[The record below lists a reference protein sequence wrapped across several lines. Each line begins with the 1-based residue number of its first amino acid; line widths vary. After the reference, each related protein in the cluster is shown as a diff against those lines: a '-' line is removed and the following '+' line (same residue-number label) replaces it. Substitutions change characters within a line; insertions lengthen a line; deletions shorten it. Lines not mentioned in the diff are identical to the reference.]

1 MISKA
6 KSQGGLGRGFG
17 DMGGKGLGALFG
29 NTSATPAPAAGEN
42 LRDKVQ
48 EIEVKSITPNRY
60 QPREEF
66 DEAALAEL
74 TESVQRYGVLQP
86 VLLRKLPEEGYEL
99 IAGERRLRAA
109 KAAGLTKIPAL
120 VREFGDAEVSE
131 IALIENLQRE
141 DLSVMEEARAY
152 QRLIQE
158 FGLKQEELS
167 SRLSRSRSHIA
178 NTMRLLKLPEK
189 IQGWLMSGVLTAGQA
204 RPLLAIEDEEMQI
217 RAADYI
223 QEHELSA
230 RQCEELAKRL
240 LESPAALEEDSQE
253 KQGQPEENGLY
264 LKEAA
269 ERLQAF
275 LGTQVQIKTG
285 RKKSKVEIEFYS
297 EEDLERILLLM
308 GQQQSAANQEK
319 IEKLRQFSQT
329 GKFTV

>member
-1 MISKA
+1 MTSA
-6 KSQGGLGRGFG
+6 KGGLGKG
-17 DMGGKGLGALFG
+17 MGQLGGQGLGALFG
-29 NTSATPAPAAGEN
+29 NAGVASQPTEN
-42 LRDKVQ
+42 IKDKVQ
-48 EIEVKSITPNRY
+48 EIEVEQIRPNRY

-66 DEAALAEL
+66 DEAALSEL
-74 TESVQRYGVLQP
+74 AESVSRYGVLQP
-86 VLLRKLPEEGYEL
+86 ILLRKLPDEGYEL

-109 KAAGLTKIPAL
+109 KAAGLPKIPAL

-152 QRLIQE
+152 QRLLKE

-167 SRLSRSRSHIA
+167 SRLGRSRSHIA
-178 NTMRLLKLPEK
+178 NTMRLLNLPEE
-189 IQGWLMSGVLTAGQA
+189 IQGWLMSGVLTAGQD
-204 RPLLAIEDEEMQI
+204 RPLLAIENREVQV

-240 LESPAALEEDSQE
+240 AENPADLPQEEQQE
-253 KQGQPEENGLY
+253 KPAKMEPDIFIQ
-264 LKEAA
+264 EAA
-269 ERLQAF
+269 ERLKNL

-297 EEDLERILLLM
+297 EEDLERILGLI
-308 GQQQSAANQEK
+308 GQQRETSNQER

>member
-1 MISKA
+1 MTSSKP
-6 KSQGGLGRGFG
+6 KGGLGTSMKA
-17 DMGGKGLGALFG
+17 MGGQGLGALFG
-29 NTSATPAPAAGEN
+29 NTGVTAPAQEN
-42 LRDKVQ
+42 VRDKVQ
-48 EIEVKSITPNRY
+48 EIAVEEIVPNRY

-66 DEAALAEL
+66 DEAALSEL
-74 TESVQRYGVLQP
+74 TESVNRYGVLQP
-86 VLLRKLPEEGYEL
+86 VLLRKLPDAGYEL

-109 KAAGLTKIPAL
+109 KAAGLEKIPAL

-152 QRLIQE
+152 QRLIKD

-167 SRLSRSRSHIA
+167 SRLGRSRSHIA
-178 NTMRLLKLPEK
+178 NTMRLLNLPGEVQALL
-189 IQGWLMSGVLTAGQA
+189 ISGVLTAGQA
-204 RPLLAIEDEEMQI
+204 RPLLAIGDQELQMK
-217 RAADYI
+217 AADYI

-240 LESPAALEEDSQE
+240 AED
-253 KQGQPEENGLY
+253 PEEIQEEAESKPAKPEPDIFLQ
-264 LKEAA
+264 EAA
-269 ERLQAF
+269 EKLKTL

-297 EEDLERILLLM
+297 EEDLERILGLI
-308 GQQQSAANQEK
+308 GQHRAASNQDK

-329 GKFTV
+329 GRFTV

>member
-1 MISKA
+1 MTSSNPKGM
-6 KSQGGLGRGFG
+6 GGLGKGLG
-17 DMGGKGLGALFG
+17 DIGGKGLGALFG
-29 NTSATPAPAAGEN
+29 NATTTTHAMPEVIG
-42 LRDKVQ
+42 DQVQ
-48 EIEVKSITPNRY
+48 EIEVSKINPCRY

-66 DEAALAEL
+66 DEVALAEL

-86 VLLRKLPEEGYEL
+86 VLLRKRPEGDYEL

-109 KAAGLTKIPAL
+109 KGAGLEKIPAL

-141 DLSVMEEARAY
+141 DLSVIEEARAY
-152 QRLIQE
+152 QRLIKD

-167 SRLSRSRSHIA
+167 SRLGRSRSHIA
-178 NTMRLLKLPEK
+178 NTMRLLNLPGQ
-189 IQGWLMSGVLTAGQA
+189 IQEWLASGVLTAGQA
-204 RPLLAIEDEEMQI
+204 RPLLSIGDQEVQLQ
-217 RAADYI
+217 AADYI

-230 RQCEELAKRL
+230 RQCEELARQLAEKPEEL
-240 LESPAALEEDSQE
+240 PAEPQE
-253 KQGQPEENGLY
+253 KTAKAEANIYIQ
-264 LKEAA
+264 EAA
-269 ERLQAF
+269 EKLKSL

-297 EEDLERILLLM
+297 EDDLERIM
-308 GQQQSAANQEK
+308 GLIGQHRAASNQER

>member
-1 MISKA
+1 MTSA
-6 KSQGGLGRGFG
+6 KGGLGKG
-17 DMGGKGLGALFG
+17 MGQLGGQGLGALFG
-29 NTSATPAPAAGEN
+29 NAGVASQSTEN
-42 LRDKVQ
+42 IKDKVQ
-48 EIEVKSITPNRY
+48 EIEVEKIRPNRY

-66 DEAALAEL
+66 DEAALSEL
-74 TESVQRYGVLQP
+74 AESVSRYGVLQP

-109 KAAGLTKIPAL
+109 KAAGLPKIPAL

-141 DLSVMEEARAY
+141 DLSVIEEARAY
-152 QRLIQE
+152 QRLIKE

-167 SRLSRSRSHIA
+167 SRLGRSRSHIA
-178 NTMRLLKLPEK
+178 NTMRLLNLPEE

-204 RPLLAIEDEEMQI
+204 RPLLAIENQEVQI
-217 RAADYI
+217 KAADYI

-240 LESPAALEEDSQE
+240 NEN
-253 KQGQPEENGLY
+253 PEELPPPEQEE
-264 LKEAA
+264 KPEKPEADIFIQEAA
-269 ERLQAF
+269 EKLKTL

-297 EEDLERILLLM
+297 EEDLERILGLI
-308 GQQQSAANQEK
+308 GQHRETSNQER

>member
-1 MISKA
+1 MTSA
-6 KSQGGLGRGFG
+6 KGGLGKG
-17 DMGGKGLGALFG
+17 MGQLGGQGLGALFG
-29 NTSATPAPAAGEN
+29 NAGVASQPTEN
-42 LRDKVQ
+42 IKDKVQ
-48 EIEVKSITPNRY
+48 EIEVEQIRPNRY

-66 DEAALAEL
+66 DEAALSEL
-74 TESVQRYGVLQP
+74 AESVSRYGVLQP
-86 VLLRKLPEEGYEL
+86 ILLRKLPDEGYEL

-109 KAAGLTKIPAL
+109 KAAGLPKIPAL

-141 DLSVMEEARAY
+141 NLSVVEEARAY
-152 QRLIQE
+152 QRLIKE

-167 SRLSRSRSHIA
+167 SRLGRSRSHIA
-178 NTMRLLKLPEK
+178 NTMRLLNLPEE
-189 IQGWLMSGVLTAGQA
+189 IQDWLMSGVLTAGQA
-204 RPLLAIEDEEMQI
+204 RPLLAIEDREVQV

-240 LESPAALEEDSQE
+240 TENPADLPQQEQEEKPE
-253 KQGQPEENGLY
+253 KPEADIFIQ
-264 LKEAA
+264 EAA
-269 ERLQAF
+269 EKLKNL

-297 EEDLERILLLM
+297 EEDLERILGLI
-308 GQQQSAANQEK
+308 GQHREASNQER

>member
-1 MISKA
+1 MTSA
-6 KSQGGLGRGFG
+6 KGGLGKG
-17 DMGGKGLGALFG
+17 MGQLGGQGLGALFG
-29 NTSATPAPAAGEN
+29 NAGVASQPTEN
-42 LRDKVQ
+42 IKDKVQ
-48 EIEVKSITPNRY
+48 EIEVEQIRPNRY

-66 DEAALAEL
+66 DEAALEEL
-74 TESVQRYGVLQP
+74 AESVSRYGVLQP
-86 VLLRKLPEEGYEL
+86 ILLRKLPDEGYEL

-109 KAAGLTKIPAL
+109 KAAGLPKIPAL

-141 DLSVMEEARAY
+141 DLSVVEEARAY
-152 QRLIQE
+152 QRLIKE

-167 SRLSRSRSHIA
+167 SRLGRSRSHIA
-178 NTMRLLKLPEK
+178 NTMRLLNLPEE

-204 RPLLAIEDEEMQI
+204 RPLLAIEDRGIQI
-217 RAADYI
+217 KAADYI

-240 LESPAALEEDSQE
+240 TENPADLPQQEQEEKPE
-253 KQGQPEENGLY
+253 KPEADIFIQ
-264 LKEAA
+264 EAA
-269 ERLQAF
+269 EKLKNL

-297 EEDLERILLLM
+297 EEDLERILGLI
-308 GQQQSAANQEK
+308 GQHREASNQER

>member
-1 MISKA
+1 MTSA
-6 KSQGGLGRGFG
+6 KGGLGKG
-17 DMGGKGLGALFG
+17 MGQLGGQGLGALFG
-29 NTSATPAPAAGEN
+29 NAGVASQPTEN
-42 LRDKVQ
+42 IKDKVQ
-48 EIEVKSITPNRY
+48 EIEVEQIRPNRY

-66 DEAALAEL
+66 DEAALSEL
-74 TESVQRYGVLQP
+74 AESVSRYGVLQP
-86 VLLRKLPEEGYEL
+86 ILLRKLPDEGYEL

-109 KAAGLTKIPAL
+109 KAAGLPKIPAL

-141 DLSVMEEARAY
+141 DLSVVEEARAY
-152 QRLIQE
+152 QRLIKE

-167 SRLSRSRSHIA
+167 SRLGRSRSHIA
-178 NTMRLLKLPEK
+178 NTMRLLNLPEE
-189 IQGWLMSGVLTAGQA
+189 IQDWLMSGVLTAGQA
-204 RPLLAIEDEEMQI
+204 RPLLAIEDREVQV

-230 RQCEELAKRL
+230 RQCEDLAKRL
-240 LESPAALEEDSQE
+240 TENPAALPQQEQEEKPE
-253 KQGQPEENGLY
+253 KPEADIFIQ
-264 LKEAA
+264 EAA
-269 ERLQAF
+269 EKLKNL

-297 EEDLERILLLM
+297 EEDLERILGLI
-308 GQQQSAANQEK
+308 GQHREASNQER

>member
-1 MISKA
+1 MISSKP
-6 KSQGGLGRGFG
+6 KGQGGLGRGFG

-29 NTSATPAPAAGEN
+29 NTAAAAPASEESKD
-42 LRDKVQ
+42 RVQ
-48 EIEVKSITPNRY
+48 EIEVAAIEPCRY

-66 DEAALAEL
+66 DEASLAEL

-86 VLLRKLPEEGYEL
+86 VLLRKLPGEGYEL

-109 KAAGLTKIPAL
+109 KAAGLAKIPAL
-120 VREFGDAEVSE
+120 VREMGDGEVSE

-152 QRLIQE
+152 QRLIKE
-158 FGLKQEELS
+158 FGLTQEELS

-178 NTMRLLKLPEK
+178 NTMRLLNFPEE
-189 IQGWLMSGVLTAGQA
+189 IQGWLASGLLTAGQA
-204 RPLLAIEDEEMQI
+204 RPLLTLEDREMQV

-240 LESPAALEEDSQE
+240 AESPEVLTEEPP
-253 KQGQPEENGLY
+253 QPQKTEASIY
-264 LKEAA
+264 IREAA
-269 ERLQAF
+269 EKLQNI

-297 EEDLERILLLM
+297 EEDLERILGLI
-308 GQQQSAANQEK
+308 GERRDVSNQER

>member
-1 MISKA
+1 MTSA
-6 KSQGGLGRGFG
+6 KGGLGKG
-17 DMGGKGLGALFG
+17 MGQLGGQGLGALFG
-29 NTSATPAPAAGEN
+29 NAGVASQPTEN
-42 LRDKVQ
+42 IKDKVQ
-48 EIEVKSITPNRY
+48 EIEVEQIRPNRY

-66 DEAALAEL
+66 DEAALEEL
-74 TESVQRYGVLQP
+74 AESVSRYGVLQP
-86 VLLRKLPEEGYEL
+86 ILLRKLPDEGYEL

-109 KAAGLTKIPAL
+109 KAAGLPKIPAL

-141 DLSVMEEARAY
+141 DLSVVEEARAY
-152 QRLIQE
+152 QRLIKE

-167 SRLSRSRSHIA
+167 SRLGRSRSHIA
-178 NTMRLLKLPEK
+178 NTMRLLNLPEE

-204 RPLLAIEDEEMQI
+204 RPLLAIEDREVQV

-230 RQCEELAKRL
+230 RQCEDLAKRL
-240 LESPAALEEDSQE
+240 TENPADLPQQEQEEKPEKPAADIFIQ
-253 KQGQPEENGLY
+253 
-264 LKEAA
+264 EAA
-269 ERLQAF
+269 EKLKNL

-297 EEDLERILLLM
+297 EEDLERILGLI
-308 GQQQSAANQEK
+308 GQHREASNQER
-319 IEKLRQFSQT
+319 IERLRQFSQT

>member
-1 MISKA
+1 MTSA
-6 KSQGGLGRGFG
+6 KGGLGKG
-17 DMGGKGLGALFG
+17 MGQLGGQGLGALFG
-29 NTSATPAPAAGEN
+29 NAGVASQPTEN
-42 LRDKVQ
+42 IKDKVQ
-48 EIEVKSITPNRY
+48 EIEVEQIRPNRY

-66 DEAALAEL
+66 DEAALEEL
-74 TESVQRYGVLQP
+74 AESVSRYGVLQP
-86 VLLRKLPEEGYEL
+86 ILLRKLPDEGYEL

-109 KAAGLTKIPAL
+109 KAAGLPKIPAL

-141 DLSVMEEARAY
+141 DLSVVEEARAY
-152 QRLIQE
+152 QRLIKE

-167 SRLSRSRSHIA
+167 SRLGRSRSHIA
-178 NTMRLLKLPEK
+178 NTMRLLNLPEE

-204 RPLLAIEDEEMQI
+204 RPLLAIEDREVQV

-240 LESPAALEEDSQE
+240 TENPADLPQQEQEEKPE
-253 KQGQPEENGLY
+253 KPEADIFIQ
-264 LKEAA
+264 EAA
-269 ERLQAF
+269 EKLKNL

-297 EEDLERILLLM
+297 EEDLERILGLI
-308 GQQQSAANQEK
+308 GQHREASNQER

>member
-1 MISKA
+1 MTSA
-6 KSQGGLGRGFG
+6 KGGLGKG
-17 DMGGKGLGALFG
+17 MGQLGGQGLGALFG
-29 NTSATPAPAAGEN
+29 NAGVASQPTEN
-42 LRDKVQ
+42 IKDKVQ
-48 EIEVKSITPNRY
+48 EIEVEQIRPNRY

-66 DEAALAEL
+66 DEAALSEL
-74 TESVQRYGVLQP
+74 AESVSRYGVLQP
-86 VLLRKLPEEGYEL
+86 ILLRKLPDEGYEL

-109 KAAGLTKIPAL
+109 KAAGLPKIPAL

-152 QRLIQE
+152 QRLLKE

-167 SRLSRSRSHIA
+167 SRLGRSRSHIA
-178 NTMRLLKLPEK
+178 NTMRLLNLPEE

-204 RPLLAIEDEEMQI
+204 RPLLAIENREVQV

-240 LESPAALEEDSQE
+240 TENPADLPQQEQEEKPE
-253 KQGQPEENGLY
+253 KPEADIFIQ
-264 LKEAA
+264 EAA
-269 ERLQAF
+269 EKLKNL

-297 EEDLERILLLM
+297 EEDLERILGLI
-308 GQQQSAANQEK
+308 GQHREASNQER

>member
-1 MISKA
+1 MTSSKP
-6 KSQGGLGRGFG
+6 KGGLGTSMKA
-17 DMGGKGLGALFG
+17 MGGQGLGALFG
-29 NTSATPAPAAGEN
+29 NTGVTAPAPEN
-42 LRDKVQ
+42 VRDKVQ
-48 EIEVKSITPNRY
+48 EIAVEEIVPNRY

-66 DEAALAEL
+66 DEAALSEL
-74 TESVQRYGVLQP
+74 TESVNRYGVLQP
-86 VLLRKLPEEGYEL
+86 VLLRKLPDAGYEL

-109 KAAGLTKIPAL
+109 KAAGLEKIPAL

-152 QRLIQE
+152 QRLIKD

-167 SRLSRSRSHIA
+167 SRLGRSRSHIA
-178 NTMRLLKLPEK
+178 NTMRLLNLPGEV
-189 IQGWLMSGVLTAGQA
+189 QALLMSGVLTAGQA
-204 RPLLAIEDEEMQI
+204 RPLLAIGDQELQMK
-217 RAADYI
+217 AADYI

-240 LESPAALEEDSQE
+240 AEEPGEIQEEAESKPA
-253 KQGQPEENGLY
+253 KPEPDIFLQ
-264 LKEAA
+264 EAA
-269 ERLQAF
+269 EKLKTL

-297 EEDLERILLLM
+297 EEDLERILGLI
-308 GQQQSAANQEK
+308 GQHRAASNQDK

-329 GKFTV
+329 GRFTV

>member
-1 MISKA
+1 MTSA
-6 KSQGGLGRGFG
+6 KGGLGKG
-17 DMGGKGLGALFG
+17 MGQLGGQGLGALFG
-29 NTSATPAPAAGEN
+29 NAGVASQPTEN
-42 LRDKVQ
+42 IKDKVQ
-48 EIEVKSITPNRY
+48 EIEVEQIRPNRY

-66 DEAALAEL
+66 DEAALSEL
-74 TESVQRYGVLQP
+74 AESVSRYGVLQP
-86 VLLRKLPEEGYEL
+86 ILLRKLPDEGYEL

-109 KAAGLTKIPAL
+109 KAAGLPKIPAL

-141 DLSVMEEARAY
+141 DLSVVEEARAY
-152 QRLIQE
+152 QRLIKE

-167 SRLSRSRSHIA
+167 SRLGRSRSHIA
-178 NTMRLLKLPEK
+178 NTMRLLNLPEE

-204 RPLLAIEDEEMQI
+204 RPLLAIEDREVQV

-240 LESPAALEEDSQE
+240 TENPADLPQQEQEEKPE
-253 KQGQPEENGLY
+253 KPEADIFIQ
-264 LKEAA
+264 EAA
-269 ERLQAF
+269 EKLKNL

-297 EEDLERILLLM
+297 EEDLERILGLI
-308 GQQQSAANQEK
+308 GQHREASNQER

>member
-1 MISKA
+1 MTSA
-6 KSQGGLGRGFG
+6 KGGLGKG
-17 DMGGKGLGALFG
+17 MGQLGGQGLGALFG
-29 NTSATPAPAAGEN
+29 NAGVASQPTEN
-42 LRDKVQ
+42 IKDKVQ
-48 EIEVKSITPNRY
+48 EIEVEQIRPNRY

-66 DEAALAEL
+66 DEAALSEL
-74 TESVQRYGVLQP
+74 AESVSRYGVLQP
-86 VLLRKLPEEGYEL
+86 ILLRKLPDEGYEL

-109 KAAGLTKIPAL
+109 KAAGLPKIPAL

-152 QRLIQE
+152 QRLLKE

-167 SRLSRSRSHIA
+167 SRLGRSRSHIA
-178 NTMRLLKLPEK
+178 NTMRLLNLPEE

-204 RPLLAIEDEEMQI
+204 RPLLAIEAREVQV

-230 RQCEELAKRL
+230 RQCEDLAKRL
-240 LESPAALEEDSQE
+240 TENPADLPQQEQEEKPE
-253 KQGQPEENGLY
+253 KPEADIFIQ
-264 LKEAA
+264 EAA
-269 ERLQAF
+269 EKLKNL

-297 EEDLERILLLM
+297 EEDLERILGLI
-308 GQQQSAANQEK
+308 GQHREASNQER

>member
-1 MISKA
+1 MTSA
-6 KSQGGLGRGFG
+6 KGGLGKG
-17 DMGGKGLGALFG
+17 MGQLGGQGLGALFG
-29 NTSATPAPAAGEN
+29 NAGVASQPTEN
-42 LRDKVQ
+42 IKDKVQ
-48 EIEVKSITPNRY
+48 EIEVEQIRPNRY

-66 DEAALAEL
+66 DEAALSEL
-74 TESVQRYGVLQP
+74 AESVSRYGVLQP
-86 VLLRKLPEEGYEL
+86 ILLRKLPDEGYEL

-109 KAAGLTKIPAL
+109 KAAGLPKIPAL

-141 DLSVMEEARAY
+141 DLSVVEEARAY
-152 QRLIQE
+152 QRLIKE

-167 SRLSRSRSHIA
+167 SRLGRSRSHIA
-178 NTMRLLKLPEK
+178 NTMRLLNLPEE

-204 RPLLAIEDEEMQI
+204 RPLLAIEDREVQV

-230 RQCEELAKRL
+230 RQCEDLAKRL
-240 LESPAALEEDSQE
+240 TENPADLPQQEQEEKPE
-253 KQGQPEENGLY
+253 KPEADIFIQ
-264 LKEAA
+264 EAA
-269 ERLQAF
+269 EKLKNL

-297 EEDLERILLLM
+297 EEDLERILGLI
-308 GQQQSAANQEK
+308 GQHREASNQER

>member
-1 MISKA
+1 VTSA
-6 KSQGGLGRGFG
+6 KGGLGKG
-17 DMGGKGLGALFG
+17 MGQLGGQGLGALFG
-29 NTSATPAPAAGEN
+29 NAGVASQPTEN
-42 LRDKVQ
+42 IKDKVQ
-48 EIEVKSITPNRY
+48 EIEVEQIRPNRY

-66 DEAALAEL
+66 DEAALSEL
-74 TESVQRYGVLQP
+74 AESVSRYGVLQP
-86 VLLRKLPEEGYEL
+86 ILLRKLPDEGYEL

-109 KAAGLTKIPAL
+109 KAAGLPKIPAL

-141 DLSVMEEARAY
+141 DLSVVEEARAY
-152 QRLIQE
+152 QRLIKE

-167 SRLSRSRSHIA
+167 SRLGRSRSHIA
-178 NTMRLLKLPEK
+178 NTMRLLNLPEE
-189 IQGWLMSGVLTAGQA
+189 IQDWLMSGVLTAGQA
-204 RPLLAIEDEEMQI
+204 RPLLAIEDREVQV

-240 LESPAALEEDSQE
+240 TENPADLPQQEQEEKPE
-253 KQGQPEENGLY
+253 KPEADIFIQ
-264 LKEAA
+264 EAA
-269 ERLQAF
+269 EKLKNL

-297 EEDLERILLLM
+297 EEDLERILGLI
-308 GQQQSAANQEK
+308 GQHREASNQER

>member
-1 MISKA
+1 MTSA
-6 KSQGGLGRGFG
+6 KGGLGKG
-17 DMGGKGLGALFG
+17 MGQLGGQGLGALFG
-29 NTSATPAPAAGEN
+29 NAGVASQPTEN
-42 LRDKVQ
+42 IKDKVQ
-48 EIEVKSITPNRY
+48 EIEVEQIRPNRY

-66 DEAALAEL
+66 DEAALEEL
-74 TESVQRYGVLQP
+74 AESVSRYGVLQP
-86 VLLRKLPEEGYEL
+86 ILLRKLPDEGYEL

-109 KAAGLTKIPAL
+109 KAAGLPKIPAL

-141 DLSVMEEARAY
+141 DLSVVEEARAY
-152 QRLIQE
+152 QRLIKE

-167 SRLSRSRSHIA
+167 SRLGRSRSHIA
-178 NTMRLLKLPEK
+178 NTMRLLNLPEE

-204 RPLLAIEDEEMQI
+204 RPLLAIEDRGIQV

-240 LESPAALEEDSQE
+240 TENPADLPQQEQEEKPE
-253 KQGQPEENGLY
+253 KPEADIFIQ
-264 LKEAA
+264 EAA
-269 ERLQAF
+269 EKLKNL

-297 EEDLERILLLM
+297 EEDLERILGLI
-308 GQQQSAANQEK
+308 GQHREASNQER

>member
-1 MISKA
+1 MTSA
-6 KSQGGLGRGFG
+6 KGGLGKG
-17 DMGGKGLGALFG
+17 MGQLGGQGLGALFG
-29 NTSATPAPAAGEN
+29 NAGVASQPTEN
-42 LRDKVQ
+42 IKDKVQ
-48 EIEVKSITPNRY
+48 EIEVEQIRPNRY

-66 DEAALAEL
+66 DEAALSEL
-74 TESVQRYGVLQP
+74 AESVSRYGVLQP
-86 VLLRKLPEEGYEL
+86 ILLRKLPDEGYEL

-109 KAAGLTKIPAL
+109 KAAGLPKIPAL

-141 DLSVMEEARAY
+141 NLSVVEEARAY
-152 QRLIQE
+152 QRLIKE

-167 SRLSRSRSHIA
+167 SRLGRSRSHIA
-178 NTMRLLKLPEK
+178 NTMRLLNLPEE
-189 IQGWLMSGVLTAGQA
+189 IQDWLMSGVLTAGQA
-204 RPLLAIEDEEMQI
+204 RPLLAIEDWEVQV

-230 RQCEELAKRL
+230 RQCEDLAKRL
-240 LESPAALEEDSQE
+240 TENPADLPQQEQEEKPE
-253 KQGQPEENGLY
+253 KPEADIFIQ
-264 LKEAA
+264 EAA
-269 ERLQAF
+269 EKLKNL

-297 EEDLERILLLM
+297 EEDLERILGLI
-308 GQQQSAANQEK
+308 GQHREASNQER

>member
-1 MISKA
+1 MTSA
-6 KSQGGLGRGFG
+6 KGGLGKG
-17 DMGGKGLGALFG
+17 MGQLGGQGLGALFG
-29 NTSATPAPAAGEN
+29 NAGVASQPTEN
-42 LRDKVQ
+42 IKDKVQ
-48 EIEVKSITPNRY
+48 EIEVEQIRPNRY

-66 DEAALAEL
+66 DEAALSEL
-74 TESVQRYGVLQP
+74 AESVSRYGVLQP
-86 VLLRKLPEEGYEL
+86 ILLRKLPDEGYEL

-109 KAAGLTKIPAL
+109 KAAGLPKIPAL

-141 DLSVMEEARAY
+141 DLSVVEEARAY
-152 QRLIQE
+152 QRLIKE

-167 SRLSRSRSHIA
+167 SRLGRSRSHIA
-178 NTMRLLKLPEK
+178 NTMRLLNLPEE
-189 IQGWLMSGVLTAGQA
+189 IQDWLMSGVLTAGQA
-204 RPLLAIEDEEMQI
+204 RPLLAIEDREVQV

-240 LESPAALEEDSQE
+240 TENPADLPQQE
-253 KQGQPEENGLY
+253 QKEKPEKPEADIFIQ
-264 LKEAA
+264 EAA
-269 ERLQAF
+269 EKLKNL

-297 EEDLERILLLM
+297 EEDLERILGLI
-308 GQQQSAANQEK
+308 GQHREASNQER

>member
-1 MISKA
+1 MTSA
-6 KSQGGLGRGFG
+6 KGGLGKG
-17 DMGGKGLGALFG
+17 MGQLGGQGLGALFG
-29 NTSATPAPAAGEN
+29 NAGVASQPTEN
-42 LRDKVQ
+42 IKDKVQ
-48 EIEVKSITPNRY
+48 EIEVEQIRPNRY

-66 DEAALAEL
+66 DEAALSEL
-74 TESVQRYGVLQP
+74 AESVSRYGVLQP
-86 VLLRKLPEEGYEL
+86 ILLRKLPDEGYEL

-109 KAAGLTKIPAL
+109 KAAGLPKIPAL

-141 DLSVMEEARAY
+141 DLSVIEEARAY
-152 QRLIQE
+152 QRLIKE

-167 SRLSRSRSHIA
+167 SRLGRSRSHIA
-178 NTMRLLKLPEK
+178 NTMRLLNLPEE
-189 IQGWLMSGVLTAGQA
+189 IQDWLMSGVLTAGQA
-204 RPLLAIEDEEMQI
+204 RPLLAIEDREVQV

-240 LESPAALEEDSQE
+240 NEN
-253 KQGQPEENGLY
+253 PEELPPPEQEE
-264 LKEAA
+264 KPEKPEADIFIQEAA
-269 ERLQAF
+269 EKLKTL

-297 EEDLERILLLM
+297 EEDLERILGLI
-308 GQQQSAANQEK
+308 GQHREASNQER
-319 IEKLRQFSQT
+319 IEKLRPFSQT

>member
-1 MISKA
+1 MTSA
-6 KSQGGLGRGFG
+6 KGGLGKG
-17 DMGGKGLGALFG
+17 MGQLGGQGLGALFG
-29 NTSATPAPAAGEN
+29 NAGVASQPTEN
-42 LRDKVQ
+42 IKDKVQ
-48 EIEVKSITPNRY
+48 EIEVEQIRPNRY

-66 DEAALAEL
+66 DEAALEEL
-74 TESVQRYGVLQP
+74 AESVSRYGVLQP
-86 VLLRKLPEEGYEL
+86 ILLRKLPDEGYEL

-109 KAAGLTKIPAL
+109 KAAGLPKIPAL

-141 DLSVMEEARAY
+141 DLSVVEEARAY
-152 QRLIQE
+152 QRLIKE

-167 SRLSRSRSHIA
+167 SRLGRSRSHIA
-178 NTMRLLKLPEK
+178 NTMRLLNLPEE

-204 RPLLAIEDEEMQI
+204 RPLLAIEDRGIQI
-217 RAADYI
+217 KAADYI

-230 RQCEELAKRL
+230 RQCEELAKQL
-240 LESPAALEEDSQE
+240 TENPADLPQQEQEEKPE
-253 KQGQPEENGLY
+253 KPEADIFIQ
-264 LKEAA
+264 EAA
-269 ERLQAF
+269 EKLKNL

-297 EEDLERILLLM
+297 EEDLERILGLIW
-308 GQQQSAANQEK
+308 QHREASNQER

>member
-1 MISKA
+1 MTSA
-6 KSQGGLGRGFG
+6 KGGLGKG
-17 DMGGKGLGALFG
+17 MGQLGGQGLGALFG
-29 NTSATPAPAAGEN
+29 NAGVASQPTEN
-42 LRDKVQ
+42 IKDKVQ
-48 EIEVKSITPNRY
+48 EIEVEQIRPNRY

-66 DEAALAEL
+66 DEAALEEL
-74 TESVQRYGVLQP
+74 AESVSRYGVLQP
-86 VLLRKLPEEGYEL
+86 ILLRKLPDEGYEL

-109 KAAGLTKIPAL
+109 KAAGLPKIPAL

-141 DLSVMEEARAY
+141 DLSVVEEARAY
-152 QRLIQE
+152 QRLIKE

-167 SRLSRSRSHIA
+167 SRLGRSRSHIA
-178 NTMRLLKLPEK
+178 NTMRLLNLPEE

-204 RPLLAIEDEEMQI
+204 RPLLAIEDRGIQI
-217 RAADYI
+217 KAADYI

-240 LESPAALEEDSQE
+240 TENPADLPQQEQEEKPE
-253 KQGQPEENGLY
+253 KPEADIFIQ
-264 LKEAA
+264 EAA
-269 ERLQAF
+269 EKLKNL

-297 EEDLERILLLM
+297 EEDLERILGLI
-308 GQQQSAANQEK
+308 GQQREASNQER

>member
-1 MISKA
+1 MTSA
-6 KSQGGLGRGFG
+6 KGGLGKG
-17 DMGGKGLGALFG
+17 MGQLGGQGLGALFG
-29 NTSATPAPAAGEN
+29 NAGVASQPTEN
-42 LRDKVQ
+42 IKDKVQ
-48 EIEVKSITPNRY
+48 EIEVEQIRPNRY

-66 DEAALAEL
+66 DEAALSEL
-74 TESVQRYGVLQP
+74 AESVSRYGVLQP
-86 VLLRKLPEEGYEL
+86 ILLRKLPDEGYEL

-109 KAAGLTKIPAL
+109 KAAGLPKIPAL

-141 DLSVMEEARAY
+141 DLSVVEEARAY
-152 QRLIQE
+152 QRLIKE

-167 SRLSRSRSHIA
+167 SRLGRSRSHIA
-178 NTMRLLKLPEK
+178 NTMRLLNLPEE

-204 RPLLAIEDEEMQI
+204 RPLLAIEDREVQV

-230 RQCEELAKRL
+230 RQCEDLAKRL
-240 LESPAALEEDSQE
+240 TENPADLPQQEQEEKPEKPAADIFIQ
-253 KQGQPEENGLY
+253 
-264 LKEAA
+264 EAA
-269 ERLQAF
+269 EKLKNL

-297 EEDLERILLLM
+297 EEDLERILGLI
-308 GQQQSAANQEK
+308 GQHREASNQER